1 MCASS
6 SSVLQKSKKAPV
18 AQPLRMSDAENI
30 SRLGSII
37 RSKRS
42 FWVDGDY
49 LREGEIVHWECFVNL
64 IGEAVKVGFDEYL
77 EKYEDSTDLYDAYVR
92 KELPSVE
99 EALSFILKS
108 FPRVAQKIRDEK

>member
-1 MCASS
+1 MT
-6 SSVLQKSKKAPV
+6 
-18 AQPLRMSDAENI
+18 DAEI
-30 SRLGSII
+30 SSRLGSII

-64 IGEAVKVGFDEYL
+64 IGEAAKVGFDEYL

-92 KELPSVE
+92 KELPSIE

-108 FPRVAQKIRDEK
+108 FPRVAQKIRDEKY

>member
-1 MCASS
+1 MRFRY
-6 SSVLQKSKKAPV
+6 QKIDDPEP
-18 AQPLRMSDAENI
+18 PLKMSDAENI

-42 FWVDGDY
+42 FWDGDY
-49 LREGEIVHWECFVNL
+49 LREGETVHWECFVKL

-99 EALSFILKS
+99 EALSFMLKS
-108 FPRVAQKIRDEK
+108 FPHVAKKIRDEK